1 LLGLPN
7 SVYVQFNSLTEV
19 QMRGTPC
26 VCFIALTTQ
35 LLLLFQCLDLCF
47 FHWSMMIIVVNLFL
61 QGNKCRC
68 MTASLAEAQQQ
79 SKIGKLVCS
88 FAYGKLARGTVK
100 ILTQIALDNQ

>member
-1 LLGLPN
+1 
-7 SVYVQFNSLTEV
+7 
-19 QMRGTPC
+19 
-26 VCFIALTTQ
+26 
-35 LLLLFQCLDLCF
+35 
-47 FHWSMMIIVVNLFL
+47 
-61 QGNKCRC
+61 